1 MYFEYILY
9 LKFSLKLDISDKII
23 EYFCAIIKN
32 RIRGIY
38 SKIFVSLDDLNSRI
52 DENKLLQINYD
63 SLVKHLLSVVCQS
76 QNNTNNSQILPI
88 LSVPKN
94 SILMTTHPWTWNL
107 TWYVWYILI
116 RIGKFPVRL
125 WKYPLKYFSGPR

>member
-94 SILMTTHPWTWNL
+94 SILMTTHP
-107 TWYVWYILI
+107 
-116 RIGKFPVRL
+116 
-125 WKYPLKYFSGPR
+125 